1 MTTTIDTELVTVPEV
16 KDALALFS
24 AKDAKGI
31 DTLLN
36 QVRGKIDEFIKA
48 RPSVITASG
57 RDEIRS
63 FAFKVAKAKTSLEK
77 VGKALADEQKD
88 IPKRIDAT
96 RRRIN
101 ETLDQWRDEVR
112 KPLTDWEQAEEDR
125 VSRIKASLAEFQ
137 GVIDDHQE
145 RSSEAIRDRLD
156 EVKREA
162 LTEQFYGEYLGAAV
176 ELRDK
181 AVEALDARLAVA
193 EKREA
198 EAAELA
204 RLRAEDEA
212 RKRRERDEQIAK
224 EAAERA
230 KREAEAKAELEKR
243 QAEAAAKAEREAAE
257 RKVLEARLAAEAA
270 EKRALE
276 AEARVRR
283 EAEEKAARE
292 KAEAERRERD
302 KKHRAS
308 INNAALQAFVEGGL
322 SATAAKKAV
331 ELIASRAIP
340 SVTISY

>member
-1 MTTTIDTELVTVPEV
+1 MTTITDTELVVVPEV
-16 KDALALFS
+16 KDALAIYS

-31 DTLLN
+31 EPLLSH
-36 QVRGKIDEFIKA
+36 VRGKIDAFMKS
-48 RPSVITASG
+48 RPGVETAGG

-63 FAFKVAKAKTSLEK
+63 FAFKVAKAKTALEK
-77 VGKALADEQKD
+77 VGKTLADEQKD

-101 ETLDQWRDEVR
+101 DTLDQWRDEVR

-125 VSRIKASLAEFQ
+125 VNRIKASLAEFQ
-137 GVIDDHQE
+137 GVIDDQQE

-162 LTEQFYGEYLGAAV
+162 LTEQFYGDYIGAAV

-181 AVEALDARLAVA
+181 AVQALEVKLAA
-193 EKREA
+193 TEKREA

-212 RKRRERDEQIAK
+212 RKRREREEQIAR

-230 KREAEAKAELEKR
+230 KREAEIKAEQEKR

-257 RKVLEARLAAEAA
+257 RKILEARLATEAA
-270 EKRALE
+270 EKRAAD

-292 KAEAERRERD
+292 KAEAESRERD
-302 KKHRAS
+302 KKHRAA
-308 INNAALQAFVEGGL
+308 INNAALQAFVDGGI

-340 SVTISY
+340 SVSISY